1 MKNDQ
6 IQPIRYYFIIA
17 SNRFL
22 LLDEPV
28 EEILRE
34 RVQHY
39 NRVKKPIDFWLVK
52 SPKFME
58 SNQLS
63 SLRAQIPAYRC
74 SAVVSTNQTF
84 ITWLKLRFQ
93 NVAIGSF
100 NAPTKEISSPLSSNA

>member
-1 MKNDQ
+1 MLNIQ
-6 IQPIRYYFIIA
+6 MQPIKYYFIAA
-17 SNRFL
+17 SNTFL
-22 LLDEPV
+22 LFNEPV

-52 SPKFME
+52 SPKFVE
-58 SNQLS
+58 SNQMN
-63 SLRAQIPAYRC
+63 SLRAQLPYRHV
-74 SAVVSTNQTF
+74 AIISTNRTF

-100 NAPTKEISSPLSSNA
+100 DAPTREISSPLSSKF